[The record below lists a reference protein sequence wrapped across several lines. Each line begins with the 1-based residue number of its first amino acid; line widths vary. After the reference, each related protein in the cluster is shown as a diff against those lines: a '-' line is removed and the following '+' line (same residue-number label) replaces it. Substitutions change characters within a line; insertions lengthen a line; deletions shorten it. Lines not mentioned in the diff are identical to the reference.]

1 MHQLQKYGIS
11 DRFINEATRYEGL
24 KLARIVA
31 QYKGLYKAITDDGE
45 FLAEI
50 SGKLRYSIDA
60 LSQYPAV
67 GDFVMVDHE
76 AQADR
81 AVIHH
86 ILSRKSI
93 FLRTAVGVSGQSQ
106 AVAANVDIVFICMSL
121 NSNYNLNRLERY
133 LAIAWDSGAT
143 PVILLT
149 KADLCADIPAV
160 VAEVERVSMFSDVIT
175 TSMWEETIA
184 EKLQGYLKPDVTAAF
199 IGSSGVGK
207 STLINKLL
215 GQDTLATKAIGKD
228 DKGRHTTTG
237 RQMFPCPL
245 GGVLIDTPGMR
256 EIGVQGTEITQSF
269 ADITEL
275 EAQCRFHDC
284 THTTEPGC
292 AVQKAVQE
300 GVIDERKLEN
310 YKKLKIESGYAGLSS
325 REIATKKAERMF
337 KEVGGMKNVKRFLKE
352 NHDKYK

>member
-1 MHQLQKYGIS
+1 MHLLQQYGIS
-11 DRFINEATRYEGL
+11 DRFIDQAMAYPSL
-24 KLARIVA
+24 KLARVVA
-31 QYKGLYKAITDDGE
+31 QYKGLYKVVADAGE

-50 SGKLRYSIDA
+50 SGKLRYSIDG
-60 LSQYPAV
+60 LTQYPAV
-67 GDFVMVDHE
+67 GDFVMIDYGSLE
-76 AQADR
+76 DR
-81 AVIHH
+81 AVIYH
-86 ILSRKSI
+86 ILPRKSI

-106 AVAANVDIVFICMSL
+106 VVAANIDIVFICMSL

-149 KADLCADIPAV
+149 KADLCTDISAV
-160 VAEVERVSMFSDVIT
+160 VAEVERASMFSDVIT

-184 EKLQGYLKPDVTAAF
+184 EKLQHYLRSDVTAAF

-207 STLINKLL
+207 TTLINKLL
-215 GQDTLATKAIGKD
+215 GQETLATNAIGKD

-237 RQMFPCPL
+237 RQMFPCPQ
-245 GGVLIDTPGMR
+245 GGVVIDTPGMR
-256 EIGVQGTEITQSF
+256 EIGVYGTEISQSF
-269 ADITEL
+269 ADITVL

-292 AVQKAVQE
+292 AVQKAVQD
-300 GVIDERKLEN
+300 GLLDVRKLEN
-310 YKKLKIESGYAGLSS
+310 YRKLKIESGYEGLTS

-337 KEVGGMKNVKRFLKE
+337 KEVGGMKHVKRFLKE